1 MVKLLSDGRPCEIDD
16 LENMSASD
24 RATWVSLWVKS
35 NGGWETGEVSD
46 ERLAYLLDCFC
57 GPEVNDGKDR

>member
-46 ERLAYLLDCFC
+46 ERLAELLAYFSSV
-57 GPEVNDGKDR
+57 EVDDGE